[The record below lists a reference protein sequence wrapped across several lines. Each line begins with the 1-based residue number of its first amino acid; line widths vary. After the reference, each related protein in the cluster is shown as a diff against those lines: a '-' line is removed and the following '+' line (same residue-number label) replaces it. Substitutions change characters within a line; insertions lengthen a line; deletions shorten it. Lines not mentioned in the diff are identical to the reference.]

1 MSLFI
6 TFEGPDGSGKTT
18 QIELLAGRLR
28 DLGHDVLITREPGGT
43 SIGDQIRA
51 VVHDVRNA
59 EMVRETEFLL
69 YSASR
74 AQLVRQVIQPHLERG
89 GTVVCDRFADSSM
102 AYQGY
107 GRELDLD
114 MVRCITQFAT
124 GGLVPDLTFYLDL
137 PVEVG
142 IQRKQSAHAAQ
153 AGEWNRLD
161 QQTIDFHR
169 RVRQGYLTMAKA
181 EPDRWLVV
189 DATQSVPDTQAA
201 ICMRLER
208 LLSER
213 VEQLAAKTSEGSG
226 DYLRR

>member
-18 QIELLAGRLR
+18 QIELLAKRLR
-28 DLGHDVLITREPGGT
+28 DQGHEVLITREPGGT

-51 VVHDVRNA
+51 VVHDVKNV
-59 EMVRETEFLL
+59 EMRRETEFLL

-74 AQLVRQVIQPHLERG
+74 AQLVRQVIRPHLERG
-89 GTVVCDRFADSSM
+89 GTVLCDRFADSSM

-114 MVRCITQFAT
+114 IVRRITQFAT
-124 GGLVPDLTFYLDL
+124 GGLCPDLTVYLDL

-142 IQRKQSAHAAQ
+142 LQRKESAHAAQ

-161 QQTIDFHR
+161 QQTLDFHQQ
-169 RVRQGYLTMAKA
+169 VRQGYLRMAEA
-181 EPDRWLVV
+181 DPERWLAV
-189 DATQSVPDTQAA
+189 DAVQSIPDTQAA
-201 ICMRLER
+201 IRARLER

-213 VEQLAAKTSEGSG
+213 AK
-226 DYLRR
+226 

>member
-18 QIELLAGRLR
+18 QIELLAERLR
-28 DLGHDVLITREPGGT
+28 DQGHEVLITREPGGT
-43 SIGDQIRA
+43 FIGDQIRA
-51 VVHDVRNA
+51 VVHDVKNV
-59 EMVRETEFLL
+59 EMTRETEFLL

-74 AQLVRQVIQPHLERG
+74 AQLVRQVIRPHLERG
-89 GTVVCDRFADSSM
+89 GTVLCDRFADSSM

-124 GGLVPDLTFYLDL
+124 GGLCPALTVYLDL

-142 IQRKQSAHAAQ
+142 LQRKESAHAAQ

-161 QQTIDFHR
+161 QQTLDFHQ
-169 RVRQGYLTMAKA
+169 RVRQGYLRMAEA
-181 EPDRWLVV
+181 DTDRWLAV
-189 DATQSVPDTQAA
+189 DAAQSIPDTQAA
-201 ICMRLER
+201 IRARLER

-213 VEQLAAKTSEGSG
+213 AK
-226 DYLRR
+226 

>member
-18 QIELLAGRLR
+18 QIELLAERLR
-28 DLGHDVLITREPGGT
+28 DQGHEVLITREPGGT

-51 VVHDVRNA
+51 VVHDVKNV
-59 EMVRETEFLL
+59 EMTRETEFLL

-74 AQLVRQVIQPHLERG
+74 AQLVRQVIRPHLERG
-89 GTVVCDRFADSSM
+89 GTVLCDRFADSSM

-124 GGLVPDLTFYLDL
+124 GGLCPDLTVYLDL

-142 IQRKQSAHAAQ
+142 LQRKESAHAAQ

-161 QQTIDFHR
+161 QQTLDFHQQ
-169 RVRQGYLTMAKA
+169 VRQGYLRMAKA
-181 EPDRWLVV
+181 DPDRWLAV
-189 DATQSVPDTQAA
+189 DAAQSIPDTQAA
-201 ICMRLER
+201 IRARLER
-208 LLSER
+208 LLSGR
-213 VEQLAAKTSEGSG
+213 AK
-226 DYLRR
+226 